1 MIMYTQKEMSAQ
13 IANLMGNIAVDP
25 NLGNH
30 IDVSA

>member
-1 MIMYTQKEMSAQ
+1 MIMYTQKETSAQ
-13 IANLMGNIAVDP
+13 MANLMGNIAVDP